1 MSNFKITAEDLTWL
15 DDPVNDPQ
23 DHCLHGHA
31 VAQIGERTV
40 EYTCTVSA
48 TALYLLKTLT
58 EDHAIGQDN
67 QLLPCCGHFLIA
79 SEDLMNTTIIGC
91 DYGEDWS
98 VEHSGE
104 QVILTLKD
112 GYQVSVPID
121 EYRAEVYRFAD
132 KIEAYYNSCPP
143 REDHTDEFK
152 RNGYIAFWNEWHRR
166 RNAVVIDQ

>member
-1 MSNFKITAEDLTWL
+1 MTKFSIDATELTWL
-15 DDPVNDPQ
+15 EDPVNDPDDQ
-23 DHCLHGHA
+23 CLHGHA
-31 VAQIGERTV
+31 VATIGQRKLEFV
-40 EYTCTVSA
+40 CTVSA

-67 QLLPCCGHFLIA
+67 QMLPCCGHFLIA
-79 SEDLMNTTIIGC
+79 NESLDNVTIIGC
-91 DYGEDWS
+91 DHGEDWS
-98 VEHSGE
+98 VEHSGD

-121 EYRAEVYRFAD
+121 EYRAEVFQFAD

-143 REDHTDEFK
+143 REEPANEFS

-166 RNAVVIDQ
+166 RAAM

>member
-98 VEHSGE
+98 VEHSGDH
-104 QVILTLKD
+104 VILTLKD

-143 REDHTDEFK
+143 REEHTDEFK
-152 RNGYIAFWNEWHRR
+152 KKRLHRLLE
-166 RNAVVIDQ
+166 